1 VRRLPL
7 VDDERGIADF
17 AERALRAH
25 GHADRLLDD

>member
-1 VRRLPL
+1 VRIAL

-25 GHADRLLDD
+25 EQADRLLDD